1 MHPALDSAAPFAE
14 ESRMIDWLENYIT
27 AQKKALDTI
36 KPAEI
41 APLIATLR
49 EAHRAGRRIYVAGNG
64 GSAANASHFTT
75 DLGKNSSEAM
85 GTPFK
90 VMSLTDNVAW
100 ITAIGNDYDYADCFL
115 RQLHNYGEA
124 GDVLLVISVSGNSPN
139 LVKVLEW
146 AKPQGLKTIAL
157 VGGKRGRC
165 AQLADQAV
173 VIEDTH
179 YGRVEDVQMNILHML
194 CYVFV
199 EREDARR

>member
-1 MHPALDSAAPFAE
+1 
-14 ESRMIDWLENYIT
+14 MIDWLQNYVA

-36 KPAEI
+36 NTEELL
-41 APLIATLR
+41 PLIATLR

-64 GSAANASHFTT
+64 GSAANASHFVT

-100 ITAIGNDYDYADCFL
+100 ITAIGNDYAYEDCFL

-139 LVKVLEW
+139 LVKALEW
-146 AKPQGLKTIAL
+146 AKPRGMKTIAL

-165 AQLADQAV
+165 AQLADQ
-173 VIEDTH
+173 VIVTEDTH

-199 EREDARR
+199 EREDARK

>member
-1 MHPALDSAAPFAE
+1 ML
-14 ESRMIDWLENYIT
+14 DWLENYIT

-36 KPAEI
+36 KPADLV
-41 APLIATLR
+41 PLIATLR
-49 EAHRAGRRIYVAGNG
+49 EAHRAGRRIYVCGNG

-85 GTPFK
+85 PSPFR
-90 VMSLTDNVAW
+90 VLSLTDNTPW
-100 ITAIGNDYDYADCFL
+100 ITALGNDYSFDYVFL
-115 RQLHNYGEA
+115 RQLKNHGEA

-139 LVKVLEW
+139 LVKALEW
-146 AKPQGLKTIAL
+146 SKQRGLKTIAL

-165 AQLADQAV
+165 AQLADQV
-173 VIEDTH
+173 IVIEDTH

>member
-1 MHPALDSAAPFAE
+1 ML
-14 ESRMIDWLENYIT
+14 DWLNNYIA

-36 KPAEI
+36 NPADLV
-41 APLIATLR
+41 PLIATLR

-64 GSAANASHFTT
+64 GSAANSSHFVT

-85 GTPFK
+85 GTPFR
-90 VMSLTDNVAW
+90 VMSLTDNTPW
-100 ITAIGNDYDYADCFL
+100 ITAIGNDYSFDDVFL
-115 RQLHNYGEA
+115 RQLQNYGEA

-139 LVKVLEW
+139 LVKALEW
-146 AKPQGLKTIAL
+146 SKQRGLNTIAL
-157 VGGKRGRC
+157 VGGKRGRA
-165 AQLADQAV
+165 AQLADQV
-173 VIEDTH
+173 IVIEDTH